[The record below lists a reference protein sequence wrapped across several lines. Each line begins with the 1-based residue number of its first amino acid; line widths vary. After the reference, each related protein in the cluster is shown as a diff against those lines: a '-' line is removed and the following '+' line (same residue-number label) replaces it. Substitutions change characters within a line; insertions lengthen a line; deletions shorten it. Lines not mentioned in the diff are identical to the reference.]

1 MRDWRS
7 RLGRRE
13 IGRDRMRV
21 RSTGLWPPSKWLSP
35 KPPVWV
41 ADQDLWMKVTK
52 ELDAAARGYEIS
64 RNEAAKIYRERGG
77 AIKRSEPRLENRASR
92 LRAERMQRLSAPK
105 REPRFMEG
113 GIVMGELDAIGSP
126 EDIAHGLNITL
137 EAAECIFEA
146 IFKIPKA
153 RVEQAQKKYD
163 KRMGQGGKGA
173 SRRIG
178 SEKTRLIA
186 EGIVSNSLTEMS
198 IEILKNMKVPAGF
211 DVKKYLSD
219 IKGTSEYKKSVDAVY
234 EVVEKMFDELQEAMG
249 EAGGKGASRRSLR
262 RRSSV
267 SGLTCKVVKPLEAD
281 YFRWDLDTPAGTET
295 LKPGFYLD
303 VIDAEKFI
311 EGTEKDLV
319 FAAQNLSHEG
329 ERFQPSDKHLYLIDP
344 DLFEECTTV
353 VEN

>member
-1 MRDWRS
+1 LDLPEEASSEEGAVEKYALPAYKKKWRTISWRKLPPDSYEELDREMIKRKGGLAITHKIKEDKMRDWRS
-7 RLGRRE
+7 RLGRKE
-13 IGRDRMRV
+13 NGRDRMRV

-163 KRMGQGGKGA
+163 KRMGEGEKGA
-173 SRRIG
+173 SRR
-178 SEKTRLIA
+178 
-186 EGIVSNSLTEMS
+186 
-198 IEILKNMKVPAGF
+198 F
-211 DVKKYLSD
+211 
-219 IKGTSEYKKSVDAVY
+219 
-234 EVVEKMFDELQEAMG
+234 
-249 EAGGKGASRRSLR
+249 LR
-262 RRSSV
+262 RRSQV
-267 SGLTCKVVKPLEAD
+267 SGLTYKVIKPLKAD

-295 LKPGFYLD
+295 LQPDFYLD
-303 VIDAEKFI
+303 VINDDVD
-311 EGTEKDLV
+311 GMV
-319 FAAQNLSHEG
+319 SAAQNLSHEG
-329 ERFQPSDKHLYLIDP
+329 ERYQPSSKHLYLIDP
-344 DLFEECTTV
+344 GKFEKCTQL